1 MKMTTQFVIIIAA
14 FIMTSGCATIVK
26 SEKIPVRFVGGLPTG
41 DTQVN
46 LPDGQYTLKNGQT
59 TVLVSRSK
67 TDIPIT
73 VTCNNE
79 TRDGI
84 IQTKFDAVAGVLGNI
99 VFGGL
104 IGIAIDSAN
113 NKTYDPPETF
123 NLSPLC
129 ATPQKMMN
137 AAEDAALKGPRTP
150 SALPN

>member
-1 MKMTTQFVIIIAA
+1 MKTAIQYVVALTAVVLTT
-14 FIMTSGCATIVK
+14 SCATIVK
-26 SEKIPVRFVGGLPTG
+26 SEKIPVRFVGGLSSG
-41 DTQVN
+41 DTQMN
-46 LPDGQYTLKNGQT
+46 LPDGQYNLKNGQT

-84 IQTKFDAVAGVLGNI
+84 IQTKFDAMAGILGNI

-104 IGIAIDSAN
+104 IGMGIDSFN
-113 NKTYDPPETF
+113 NKTYDPPEVF

-129 ATPQKMMN
+129 ANPQKMN
-137 AAEDAALKGPRTP
+137 TAEDGRTEAPRSP
-150 SALPN
+150 SSSPE